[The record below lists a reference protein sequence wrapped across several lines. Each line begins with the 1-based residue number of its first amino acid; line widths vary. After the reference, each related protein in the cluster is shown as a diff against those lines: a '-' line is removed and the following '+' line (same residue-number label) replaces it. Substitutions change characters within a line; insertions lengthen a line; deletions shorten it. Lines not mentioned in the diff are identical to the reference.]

1 MASVIDTDEVTKT
14 YGKRTVVNHV
24 SIHVEK
30 GKVIGLL
37 GPNGAGKTTTF
48 YMVVGL
54 VRPDTGRILMDGTDI
69 TRMPIHKRAHHGIGY
84 LAQEAS
90 IFRRMTVEE
99 NLIAILEFLQPD
111 RKKRRARAQELM
123 EEFHVTHV
131 ARSYGYALSGGERRR
146 VEIARALCNSPDFLL
161 LDEPFAGVD
170 PIAVQEIQRI
180 IAYLKRRGLGILIT
194 DHNVRETLKITD
206 RAYVIHQG
214 KILVEGGVEEIARN
228 EEAKRIYLG
237 DSLEMDVRLMGGG
250 AQAAPLGPLEPPDP
264 APAPVTQKRN
274 SAATPAPVTQKRNS
288 AATPAPEPEQPPTTR
303 AGVSLSP
310 PGSPARGLK
319 DYKNPR

>member
-1 MASVIDTDEVTKT
+1 MASIISTDDVTKT
-14 YGKRTVVNHV
+14 YGNRTVVNHV

-30 GKVIGLL
+30 GTVVGLL

-54 VRPDTGRILMDGTDI
+54 VRPDTGRVIMDGMDI
-69 TRMPIHKRAHHGIGY
+69 TRMPIHKRARHGIGY

-99 NLIAILEFLQPD
+99 NLIAILEFLEPD
-111 RKKRRARAQELM
+111 RKKRKQRAHELM

-131 ARSYGYALSGGERRR
+131 AKSPGYALSGGERRR

-194 DHNVRETLKITD
+194 DHNVRETLKITE

-214 KILVEGGVEEIARN
+214 KILVEGGINEITRN

-237 DSLEMDVRLMGGG
+237 DTFEDGGG
-250 AQAAPLGPLEPPDP
+250 LGGAPIV
-264 APAPVTQKRN
+264 APG
-274 SAATPAPVTQKRNS
+274 SL
-288 AATPAPEPEQPPTTR
+288 APEPPPEPAPRPVVGGAASAAR
-303 AGVSLSP
+303 ADAA
-310 PGSPARGLK
+310 ARAAAEGRK
-319 DYKNPR
+319 R